1 MKKHRVMMLIEEGL
15 VPPESVEGMAE
26 EQVAPFKA
34 EWDVYSTL
42 RGLGHEVHKLELKE
56 DLGVVREAVH
66 AFKPH
71 VVFNIVEGYR
81 NVHVFDQHVVSYLE
95 LIDQRYTGCNPRG
108 LTLARDKAL
117 TKKIM
122 AYHRIHVPA
131 FAVFPRRRSAIV
143 CPKKLSFPLFVKSIS
158 VEGSIGISK
167 QSLVYDEASLKERVQ
182 YIHDSLETHAIA
194 EQYIDGRELYVGV
207 MGNLRLQTLPAWELV
222 MKNGD
227 ADEPLIATRK
237 AKFDPK
243 YQKLMGVT
251 SRKAD
256 ALISAMRAV
265 NQIISYDLPFIMAAR
280 DTIEV
285 QVQLRDL
292 ADPGAAVPVD
302 VVFHGF
308 GMLSHRAYILNGHRD
323 LANLTVTALGTV
335 DFRND
340 GSEPIVITD
349 ITCVVGSEVDDKNPL
364 GDINR
369 LALNIRQKGN
379 GTGSWWFVGP
389 TLPPNAQSRMQATL
403 LGVTSGRAV
412 VHQFPGDGFIWNPGD
427 GLTILTRAAVDDLD
441 VALCIGL
448 AGYIMVR

>member
-15 VPPESVEGMAE
+15 VPPESVEGMTD

-122 AYHRIHVPA
+122 AYHRIRVPA
-131 FAVFPRRRSAIV
+131 FAVFPRRRSSIV

-167 QSLVYDEASLKERVQ
+167 QSLVYDEAALKERVQ

-256 ALISAMRAV
+256 ALPEEVVKQMPHLCKRIYR
-265 NQIISYDLPFIMAAR
+265 ILGLTGYAR
-280 DTIEV
+280 
-285 QVQLRDL
+285 L
-292 ADPGAAVPVD
+292 
-302 VVFHGF
+302 
-308 GMLSHRAYILNGHRD
+308 
-323 LANLTVTALGTV
+323 
-335 DFRND
+335 DFRM
-340 GSEPIVITD
+340 TD
-349 ITCVVGSEVDDKNPL
+349 AGELYLLEANPNPQIAKNEDFADSAEAAGVSYPQLIQQVLTL
-364 GDINR
+364 GMGYR
-369 LALNIRQKGN
+369 
-379 GTGSWWFVGP
+379 P
-389 TLPPNAQSRMQATL
+389 E
-403 LGVTSGRAV
+403 
-412 VHQFPGDGFIWNPGD
+412 
-427 GLTILTRAAVDDLD
+427 ILF
-441 VALCIGL
+441 
-448 AGYIMVR
+448 